1 MIFRLIIVCLV
12 IFGLP
17 IGWMWYR
24 RYRRDKEHM
33 RKVSLEVKN
42 HLIGNGNYA
51 PLDMGVLR
59 LVREE
64 ILRREVVSFFL
75 CMAALSGFFLLIWLF
90 KLEGAEL
97 FYFWIISA
105 GLLVFHA
112 ARLLWEELRLPEND
126 LIKIRGFIFRTIND
140 DRISVLYYDMRK
152 MKYRIFSQSIFLKR
166 REQMELGTYV
176 NLIGIKTKRRVRIIQ
191 VLSF

>member
-17 IGWMWYR
+17 IGGMWYR
-24 RYRRDKEHM
+24 RYRRDKEYM

-51 PLDMGVLR
+51 PLDRGILR

-112 ARLLWEELRLPEND
+112 ARLLWEELRLPQKD

>member
-17 IGWMWYR
+17 IGGMWYR

-166 REQMELGTYV
+166 REQMEMGTYV